1 MATADDSVMAPRLVV
16 RAAFAGLVSVLLLL
30 AVSLASPAR
39 SESILRIVPHA
50 DLKNIDPIWT
60 TAYITRNHGYMVY
73 DTLFALDENL
83 EVQPQMV
90 DRWSVSEDGLI
101 WRFVLRDG
109 LRWHDGAPVTAADC
123 VASIRRWSARDGM
136 GQKLADA
143 TRELRVIDATT
154 FELELGAPY
163 GLVLESLGKISSNV
177 PFMMP
182 ERHASMDPFEQIPDT
197 LGSGPFIFVKDEW
210 IPGAR
215 VVYVR
220 NPDYVPRAEP
230 SSFAAGA
237 KRARVDRVEWHYIP
251 DSATAMNALMAGEVD
266 YFELPPHDL
275 LPILEAASGVVVENL
290 DPLGVQGWLRMNHLH
305 PPFDDP
311 RVREAVLWLIDQE
324 HYMRAA
330 VGNPAYYQTCP
341 AMLACGTP
349 FESTVGSDA
358 LVGHDIDKARELIA
372 AAGYEG
378 APVTILQPTDIAILN
393 SASLVTAQALRDAGF
408 VVDLQAMDWST
419 LTSRRP
425 HHRSAGAG
433 RLEPVPYL
441 GARRGRRQPGRQHR
455 DFRRLPRTGLV
466 RMAVRRRD
474 RTPARHFCPHFRA
487 RPPEDPGPGDPG
499 PGLRGCH
506 AWALRTVVKPGRVPR
521 FVARADQVPGP
532 VFLEHRETGALIL
545 LRSRRQ
551 PARIA
556 PRMAFSSETEKT
568 RRD

>member
-1 MATADDSVMAPRLVV
+1 MAETGYRRMAPRQTA
-16 RAAFAGLVSVLLLL
+16 RAVSRGLVSGLALL
-30 AVSLASPAR
+30 AVLLALPAQ
-39 SESILRIVPHA
+39 SETILRIVPHA

-83 EVQPQMV
+83 DVQPQMV
-90 DRWSVSEDGLI
+90 DHWSVSEDGLT

-123 VASIRRWSARDGM
+123 VASIGRWSARDGM

-143 TRELRVIDATT
+143 TRELRVIDART
-154 FELELGAPY
+154 FELELAAPY

-177 PFMMP
+177 PFIMP
-182 ERHASMDPFEQIPDT
+182 ERHASMDPFEQVPDA

-210 IPGAR
+210 VPGAK

-220 NPDYVPRAEP
+220 NPDYVPRPEP

-237 KRARVDRVEWHYIP
+237 KVAKVDRVEWHYIP

-275 LPILEAASGVVVENL
+275 LPILEAAPGVIVENL

-330 VGNPAYYQTCP
+330 VGNPAYYRTCP
-341 AMLACGTP
+341 AVLACGTP
-349 FESTVGSDA
+349 YESAAGSEA
-358 LVGHDIDKARELIA
+358 LAGHDVEKAKALLA
-372 AAGYEG
+372 AAGYDG
-378 APVTILQPTDIAILN
+378 QPVTMLQPTDIAILN

-408 VVDLQAMDWST
+408 VVELQAMDWST

-425 HHRSAGAG
+425 ITDPPSQGGWNLFHTWALAVDVANPVANIAISGGCRERAWFGWPCDAEIE
-433 RLEPVPYL
+433 RL
-441 GARRGRRQPGRQHR
+441 R
-455 DFRRLPRTGLV
+455 DAF
-466 RMAVRRRD
+466 A
-474 RTPARHFCPHFRA
+474 RTPDAQNRHDLATRIQTRA
-487 RPPEDPGPGDPG
+487 LEIVTH
-499 PGLRGCH
+499 GLYGQ
-506 AWALRTVVKPGRVPR
+506 WSNP
-521 FVARADQVPGP
+521 VAYRDSLQGLIKSP
-532 VFLEHRETGALIL
+532 VQFFWNI
-545 LRSRRQ
+545 
-551 PARIA
+551 
-556 PRMAFSSETEKT
+556 EKT
-568 RRD
+568 AR

>member
-1 MATADDSVMAPRLVV
+1 MTVGAARQGAPGPAGCGLRVALL
-16 RAAFAGLVSVLLLL
+16 AGLVLL
-30 AVSLASPAR
+30 ASLPVTHAR

-90 DRWSVSEDGLI
+90 DHWSVSADGLT

-109 LRWHDGAPVTAADC
+109 LRWHDGTPVTAADC

-143 TRELRVIDATT
+143 TRELRVIDART
-154 FELELGAPY
+154 FALELAAPY

-182 ERHASMDPFEQIPDT
+182 ERHAATDPFEQVPDA

-210 IPGAR
+210 VPGAK

-230 SSFAAGA
+230 ATFAAGA
-237 KRARVDRVEWHYIP
+237 KAAKVDRVEWHYIP

-275 LPILEAASGVVVENL
+275 LPILEAAPGVVIEKSRSARGPGL
-290 DPLGVQGWLRMNHLH
+290 APDEPSPPALRRPTRPRGGPLAHRPGALHAGGSRKPGLLPHL
-305 PPFDDP
+305 P
-311 RVREAVLWLIDQE
+311 AV
-324 HYMRAA
+324 
-330 VGNPAYYQTCP
+330 
-341 AMLACGTP
+341 LACGTP
-349 FESTVGSDA
+349 YESAVGSEA
-358 LVGHDIDKARELIA
+358 LVGHDVEKAKALLA
-372 AAGYEG
+372 AAGYDG
-378 APVTILQPTDIAILN
+378 SPVTILQPTDIAILN

-408 VVDLQAMDWST
+408 VVELQAMDWST

-425 HHRSAGAG
+425 ITDPPSQGGWNLFHTWALAVDVAN
-433 RLEPVPYL
+433 PVANIAISGGCRERAWFGWPCDDEIEQL
-441 GARRGRRQPGRQHR
+441 R
-455 DFRRLPRTGLV
+455 DAF
-466 RMAVRRRD
+466 A
-474 RTPARHFCPHFRA
+474 RTPDALDRHDLAKRIQARALEIVTHGLYGQWSNPVAYR
-487 RPPEDPGPGDPG
+487 DS
-499 PGLRGCH
+499 LRG
-506 AWALRTVVKPGRVPR
+506 LIKS
-521 FVARADQVPGP
+521 P
-532 VFLEHRETGALIL
+532 VQFFWNI
-545 LRSRRQ
+545 
-551 PARIA
+551 
-556 PRMAFSSETEKT
+556 EKT
-568 RRD
+568 DR

>member
-1 MATADDSVMAPRLVV
+1 MATANDSPMAPRLIV
-16 RAAFAGLVSVLLLL
+16 RAAFAGIVSGLLLL
-30 AVSLASPAR
+30 GMSPASPAQ

-101 WRFVLRDG
+101 WRFVLRAG
-109 LRWHDGAPVTAADC
+109 LRWHDGTPVTAADC
-123 VASIRRWSARDGM
+123 VASIQRWSARDGM

-143 TRELRVIDATT
+143 TRELRVVDAET
-154 FELELGAPY
+154 FELELSAPY

-182 ERHASMDPFEQIPDT
+182 ERHALTDPFEQIPDA

-275 LPILEAASGVVVENL
+275 LPILEAAAGVVVENL

-372 AAGYEG
+372 AAGYDG
-378 APVTILQPTDIAILN
+378 AAVTILQPTDIAILN

-425 HHRSAGAG
+425 IADPPSQGGWNLFHTWALAVDVANPVANIAISGGCRERAWFGWPCDG
-433 RLEPVPYL
+433 EIERLRDTFARTSDSDSRKTLAQAIQARAFEVVTHGLYGQWSNPVAY
-441 GARRGRRQPGRQHR
+441 R
-455 DFRRLPRTGLV
+455 DS
-466 RMAVRRRD
+466 
-474 RTPARHFCPHFRA
+474 
-487 RPPEDPGPGDPG
+487 
-499 PGLRGCH
+499 LRGLIKSPVQFF
-506 AWALRTVVKPGRVPR
+506 WNIEKVKP
-521 FVARADQVPGP
+521 
-532 VFLEHRETGALIL
+532 
-545 LRSRRQ
+545 
-551 PARIA
+551 
-556 PRMAFSSETEKT
+556 
-568 RRD
+568 

>member
-1 MATADDSVMAPRLVV
+1 MATANDSPMAPRLIV
-16 RAAFAGLVSVLLLL
+16 RAAFAGIVSGLLLL
-30 AVSLASPAR
+30 GMSPASPAQ

-101 WRFVLRDG
+101 WRFVLRAG
-109 LRWHDGAPVTAADC
+109 LRWHDGTPVTAADC
-123 VASIRRWSARDGM
+123 VASIQRWSARDGM

-143 TRELRVIDATT
+143 TRELRVVDAET
-154 FELELGAPY
+154 FELELSAPY

-182 ERHASMDPFEQIPDT
+182 ERHALTDPFEQIPDA

-275 LPILEAASGVVVENL
+275 LPIL
-290 DPLGVQGWLRMNHLH
+290 
-305 PPFDDP
+305 
-311 RVREAVLWLIDQE
+311 
-324 HYMRAA
+324 
-330 VGNPAYYQTCP
+330 
-341 AMLACGTP
+341 
-349 FESTVGSDA
+349 
-358 LVGHDIDKARELIA
+358 
-372 AAGYEG
+372 
-378 APVTILQPTDIAILN
+378 
-393 SASLVTAQALRDAGF
+393 
-408 VVDLQAMDWST
+408 
-419 LTSRRP
+419 
-425 HHRSAGAG
+425 
-433 RLEPVPYL
+433 
-441 GARRGRRQPGRQHR
+441 
-455 DFRRLPRTGLV
+455 
-466 RMAVRRRD
+466 
-474 RTPARHFCPHFRA
+474 
-487 RPPEDPGPGDPG
+487 
-499 PGLRGCH
+499 
-506 AWALRTVVKPGRVPR
+506 
-521 FVARADQVPGP
+521 
-532 VFLEHRETGALIL
+532 
-545 LRSRRQ
+545 
-551 PARIA
+551 
-556 PRMAFSSETEKT
+556 
-568 RRD
+568 

>member
-1 MATADDSVMAPRLVV
+1 MAKADDSAMAPRLIV
-16 RAAFAGLVSVLLLL
+16 RAAFAGIVSGLLLL
-30 AVSLASPAR
+30 ALSLASPAR

-143 TRELRVIDATT
+143 TRALRVIDART

-220 NPDYVPRAEP
+220 NPDYVPRAGP

-425 HHRSAGAG
+425 IT
-433 RLEPVPYL
+433 
-441 GARRGRRQPGRQHR
+441 
-455 DFRRLPRTGLV
+455 D
-466 RMAVRRRD
+466 
-474 RTPARHFCPHFRA
+474 
-487 RPPEDPGPGDPG
+487 PPLQGGWN
-499 PGLRGCH
+499 LFH
-506 AWALRTVVKPGRVPR
+506 TWALAVDVANPVANIAISGGCRERAWFGWPCDEEIERLRDTFARTSDPDSRKTLAREIQ
-521 FVARADQVPGP
+521 ARAFEVVTHGLYGQWSNPVAYRDSLHGLIKSPVQFFWNIEKVVP
-532 VFLEHRETGALIL
+532 
-545 LRSRRQ
+545 
-551 PARIA
+551 
-556 PRMAFSSETEKT
+556 
-568 RRD
+568 

>member
-1 MATADDSVMAPRLVV
+1 MATANDSPMAPRLIV
-16 RAAFAGLVSVLLLL
+16 RAAFAGIVSGLLLL
-30 AVSLASPAR
+30 GMSPASPAQ

-101 WRFVLRDG
+101 WRFVLRAG
-109 LRWHDGAPVTAADC
+109 LRWHDGTPVTAADC
-123 VASIRRWSARDGM
+123 VASIQRWSARDGM

-143 TRELRVIDATT
+143 TRELRVVDAET
-154 FELELGAPY
+154 FELELSAPY

-182 ERHASMDPFEQIPDT
+182 ERHALTDPFEQIPDA

-275 LPILEAASGVVVENL
+275 LPILEAAAGVVVENL

-372 AAGYEG
+372 AAGYDG
-378 APVTILQPTDIAILN
+378 AAVTILQPTDIAILN

-425 HHRSAGAG
+425 IADPPSQGGWNLFHTWALAVDVANPVANIAISGGCRERAWFGWPCDG
-433 RLEPVPYL
+433 EIERLRDTFARTSDPDSRKTLAQAIQARAFEVVTHGLYGQWSNPVAY
-441 GARRGRRQPGRQHR
+441 R
-455 DFRRLPRTGLV
+455 DS
-466 RMAVRRRD
+466 
-474 RTPARHFCPHFRA
+474 
-487 RPPEDPGPGDPG
+487 
-499 PGLRGCH
+499 LRG
-506 AWALRTVVKPGRVPR
+506 LIKS
-521 FVARADQVPGP
+521 P
-532 VFLEHRETGALIL
+532 VQFFWNI
-545 LRSRRQ
+545 
-551 PARIA
+551 
-556 PRMAFSSETEKT
+556 EKVEP
-568 RRD
+568 

>member
-1 MATADDSVMAPRLVV
+1 MATADDSSMAPRLIV
-16 RAAFAGLVSVLLLL
+16 RAVFAAIVSGVLLL
-30 AVSLASPAR
+30 AVPLASPAR

-90 DRWSVSEDGLI
+90 DRWSVSSDGLI

-136 GQKLADA
+136 GQKFADA
-143 TRELRVIDATT
+143 TSELRVVDAKT

-182 ERHASMDPFEQIPDT
+182 ERHASMDPFEQIPDA

-237 KRARVDRVEWHYIP
+237 KRANVDRVEWHYIP

-275 LPILEAASGVVVENL
+275 LPILETASGVVIENL

-349 FESTVGSDA
+349 FESTVGSEA

-372 AAGYEG
+372 AAGHEG

-425 HHRSAGAG
+425 ITDPPSQGGWNLFHTWALAVDVANPVANIAISGGCRERAWFGWPCDG
-433 RLEPVPYL
+433 KIERLRDTFARTSDPDSRETLAQEIQARAFEVVTHGLYGQWSNPVAY
-441 GARRGRRQPGRQHR
+441 R
-455 DFRRLPRTGLV
+455 DS
-466 RMAVRRRD
+466 
-474 RTPARHFCPHFRA
+474 
-487 RPPEDPGPGDPG
+487 
-499 PGLRGCH
+499 LRG
-506 AWALRTVVKPGRVPR
+506 LIKS
-521 FVARADQVPGP
+521 P
-532 VFLEHRETGALIL
+532 VQFFWNI
-545 LRSRRQ
+545 
-551 PARIA
+551 
-556 PRMAFSSETEKT
+556 EKVEP
-568 RRD
+568 

>member
-1 MATADDSVMAPRLVV
+1 MMAGAGCKRMGPRQTT
-16 RAAFAGLVSVLLLL
+16 RAASRALVSGVALL
-30 AVSLASPAR
+30 AASLALPAQ

-90 DRWSVSEDGLI
+90 DHWSVSEDGLT

-109 LRWHDGAPVTAADC
+109 LRWHDGEPVTAADC
-123 VASIRRWSARDGM
+123 VASIGRWSARDGM

-143 TRELRVIDATT
+143 TRELRVIDART
-154 FELELGAPY
+154 FELELAAPY

-177 PFMMP
+177 PFIMP
-182 ERHASMDPFEQIPDT
+182 ERHASMDPFEQVPDA

-210 IPGAR
+210 VPGAK

-220 NPDYVPRAEP
+220 NPDYVPRTEP

-237 KRARVDRVEWHYIP
+237 KVAKVDRVEWHYIP

-275 LPILEAASGVVVENL
+275 LPILEAAPGVIVENL

-330 VGNPAYYQTCP
+330 VGNPAYYRTCP
-341 AMLACGTP
+341 AVLACGTP
-349 FESTVGSDA
+349 YESAFGSEA
-358 LVGHDIDKARELIA
+358 LMGHDVERAKALLA
-372 AAGYEG
+372 AAGYDG
-378 APVTILQPTDIAILN
+378 RPVTILQPTDIAILN

-408 VVDLQAMDWST
+408 VVELQAMDWST

-425 HHRSAGAG
+425 ITDPPSQGGWNLFHTWALAVDVANPVANIAISGGCRERAWFGWPCDEEIEQLRDAFARTPDAQDRHDLAG
-433 RLEPVPYL
+433 RIQTRALEIVTHGLYGQWSNPVAY
-441 GARRGRRQPGRQHR
+441 R
-455 DFRRLPRTGLV
+455 DS
-466 RMAVRRRD
+466 
-474 RTPARHFCPHFRA
+474 
-487 RPPEDPGPGDPG
+487 
-499 PGLRGCH
+499 LRGLIKSPVQFF
-506 AWALRTVVKPGRVPR
+506 WNIEN
-521 FVARADQVPGP
+521 AD
-532 VFLEHRETGALIL
+532 R
-545 LRSRRQ
+545 
-551 PARIA
+551 
-556 PRMAFSSETEKT
+556 
-568 RRD
+568 